1 MDEKIK
7 IEFEKMRY
15 QIINIDY
22 TENKKG
28 KAIYFKTE
36 DVMNI
41 LDILQKNIIKSIHQ

>member
-1 MDEKIK
+1 MDEKIR

-15 QIINIDY
+15 QITNIDF
-22 TENKKG
+22 TEHIKG
-28 KAIYFKTE
+28 KSIYFKTE